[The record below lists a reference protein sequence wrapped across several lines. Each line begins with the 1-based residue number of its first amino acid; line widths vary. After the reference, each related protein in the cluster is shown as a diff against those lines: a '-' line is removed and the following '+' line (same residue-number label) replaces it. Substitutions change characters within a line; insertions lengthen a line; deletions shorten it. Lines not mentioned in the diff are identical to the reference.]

1 MRYAAT
7 FKDKKQTWL
16 HRKIK
21 VSKIY
26 PKLVPSMNIYAPST
40 TACAR
45 KKAKCL
51 IIMTAEVSHNYN
63 VGFHWF
69 LVIHTFFDSRSWK
82 IHMTSK
88 YWKCESVSC
97 SIGPDSLWPHGL

>member
-7 FKDKKQTWL
+7 FKDKKRTWL

-26 PKLVPSMNIYAPST
+26 PKLVHSMNIYASST
-40 TACAR
+40 TAGAR
-45 KKAKCL
+45 NKAKYL
-51 IIMTAEVSHNYN
+51 IIMTAEVSDNYN

-69 LVIHTFFDSRSWK
+69 LVIYTIFDSRSWK

-97 SIGPDSLWPHGL
+97 SVGSDSLWLHGL